1 MSRNI
6 IGALTCGLYLLCFV
20 AFLILTHKKT
30 YREPDGSENRYAVRA
45 PKEMLVVC
53 LGAYAFTT
61 ALYVFFLV
69 AFLHGNETVTTWHL
83 VFTLVLAALLLFA
96 ALWYIRWVIAVYGDY
111 MEIHVLFGKTK
122 AVRFSEVRDIQ
133 VSARENREGVVLY
146 DEYGRKLVFVDAVNE
161 NYEKFWASLKNFGK
175 IF

>member
-6 IGALTCGLYLLCFV
+6 IGVLTCSLYILLFV
-20 AFLILTHKKT
+20 TFLILTHKKT
-30 YREPDGSENRYAVRA
+30 YREPDGSETMYAVRA

-69 AFLHGNETVTTWHL
+69 FFLHGNKTVTTWHL
-83 VFTLVLAALLLFA
+83 VFALVLAALLLFA

-111 MEIHVLFGKTK
+111 MEIHALFGKTK

>member
-6 IGALTCGLYLLCFV
+6 IGALTCSLHILLFV
-20 AFLILTHKKT
+20 VFLILARKKT
-30 YREPDGSENRYAVRA
+30 YRESDGSATMYAVRA

-53 LGAYAFTT
+53 FGSYAFTT
-61 ALYVFFLV
+61 ALYIFFLV
-69 AFLHGNETVTTWHL
+69 FFLHGNETVTTGHLILTL
-83 VFTLVLAALLLFA
+83 VFAALLLFA
-96 ALWYIRWVIAVYGDY
+96 ALWYIRWAIVVHGDY

-146 DEYGRKLVFVDAVNE
+146 DEYGRKLVFVDAVND
-161 NYEKFWASLKNFGK
+161 NYEKLWESLKNFGK